1 MTCHAHRYP
10 FPLHV
15 NITYTLSADG
25 FRVDTRA
32 RNVPRHS
39 YTTLNAATGSATTE
53 SAATASGATTGAS
66 SELEIDAVVGAG
78 LDAALEF
85 DDSAL
90 DVGQPLPFF
99 NGWHSYFKVGDIS
112 KAVLT
117 LDRCRWES
125 YIMRSVTPN
134 LKANYSENSH
144 TEL

>member
-1 MTCHAHRYP
+1 M
-10 FPLHV
+10 

-39 YTTLNAATGSATTE
+39 HSHTTLNARGGATTRSAATGSATSE
-53 SAATASGATTGAS
+53 SAATAGSATTGAS

-78 LDAALEF
+78 LDAALEL
-85 DDSAL
+85 DESAL

-125 YIMRSVTPN
+125 LYHI
-134 LKANYSENSH
+134 
-144 TEL
+144 

>member
-1 MTCHAHRYP
+1 M
-10 FPLHV
+10 

-39 YTTLNAATGSATTE
+39 HSHSHTTLNARGGATTRSAATGSATSE
-53 SAATASGATTGAS
+53 SAATAGSATTGAS

-78 LDAALEF
+78 LDAALEL
-85 DDSAL
+85 DESAL

-125 YIMRSVTPN
+125 
-134 LKANYSENSH
+134 LHH
-144 TEL
+144 T